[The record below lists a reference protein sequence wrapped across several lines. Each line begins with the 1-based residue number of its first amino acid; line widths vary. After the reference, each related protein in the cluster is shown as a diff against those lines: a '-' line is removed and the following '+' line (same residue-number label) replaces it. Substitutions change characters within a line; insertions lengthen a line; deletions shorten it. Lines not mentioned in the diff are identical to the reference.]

1 MTNKRKIFLEIFLT
15 ALGAEKI
22 EWGKLEVDKIFGT
35 VVYDSTDAE
44 ERQDFV
50 WHMTEDKVPSEEVK
64 MVIKYIADNSLIKF
78 DKIIKPVE
86 ELNLDF
92 IEQSKRKKVID
103 ELFNIEVRMIDEGEE
118 SDRYFIHD

>member
-35 VVYDSTDAE
+35 VVYDNTDAE

>member
-1 MTNKRKIFLEIFLT
+1 MTNKRKVFLEIFLT

-35 VVYDSTDAE
+35 VVYDNTDAE

-92 IEQSKRKKVID
+92 IDQSKRKKVID

>member
-44 ERQDFV
+44 ERQDFA
-50 WHMTEDKVPSEEVK
+50 WHMTEDKAPSEEVK